1 MIFVFISLITSE
13 IGYLF
18 ICLWATYVFVH
29 STNTVWVPPLCQ
41 ALFGFHFYFSQ
52 ISVPTDRPF
61 FCWVVFQRNSLCV
74 LETSFIGYVLQTSS
88 LSLRLA
94 FLLYGIFRWTKTF
107 HFNVIVF
114 LFFCLLKAFKRVLPF
129 KFKTLHP
136 FETYSYVLYEEKTQF
151 LSFYFFP
158 QTKSSGITAE
168 WSLLCL
174 LIYNPLFAMS
184 YVPMYMY
191 GSV

>member
-1 MIFVFISLITSE
+1 MFMGHLCFRSFNKYCLSTSP
-13 IGYLF
+13 
-18 ICLWATYVFVH
+18 VP
-29 STNTVWVPPLCQ
+29 STVWISFLLLSNICTYRSPIFLLGC
-41 ALFGFHFYFSQ
+41 FSEE
-52 ISVPTDRPF
+52 F
-61 FCWVVFQRNSLCV
+61 FMCSGD
-74 LETSFIGYVLQTSS
+74 ETSFIGYVLQTSS

-168 WSLLCL
+168 WSLLYL